1 MALLN
6 WGNALSQAGK
16 AMAAAGLEGVKST
29 LEQDKV
35 RLASSLAAE
44 NEKASD
50 ARRAESAT
58 SLATLQAGFS
68 ATAAETRADVDIN
81 TAKAL
86 AETNKATALAYEKAT
101 NNSPQA
107 LAQLNASNSAK
118 ALADFTLKNETA
130 VKGLQERLAG
140 LSDDDLTGKA
150 DLKQQ
155 ITALGTTAATIAAD
169 KTNATA
175 LYVSSAQE
183 LSRATNARTT
193 AAARLALD
201 PTNPDG
207 ISAST
212 AAIESEQFAKSNH
225 SAAVVYLQKMN
236 PNFEIPE
243 VVKPV
248 VTGRDPADFY
258 NVKK

>member
-50 ARRAESAT
+50 VRRAESAA
-58 SLATLQAGFS
+58 SLATLQAGFAS
-68 ATAAETRADVDIN
+68 TAASKLADVN
-81 TAKAL
+81 TETERL
-86 AETNKATALAYEKAT
+86 RVITNKNTALALEKAT
-101 NNSPQA
+101 NQSPQA
-107 LAQLNASNSAK
+107 LAALNSSNATK
-118 ALADFTLKNETA
+118 ALADFTLTNEKA

-169 KTNATA
+169 KTGATA
-175 LYVSSAQE
+175 LYTANAQE
-183 LSRATNARTT
+183 LSRATPARYN
-193 AAARLALD
+193 AAAKLAAD
-201 PTNPDG
+201 PTNADA
-207 ISAST
+207 ISASK
-212 AAIESEQFAKSNH
+212 AAIETEQYARRTYR
-225 SAAVVYLQKMN
+225 AALNYLQEKN
-236 PNFEIPE
+236 PDFKIPE
-243 VVKPV
+243 AVKPV
-248 VTGRDPADFY
+248 VTGRPQDFY
-258 NVKK
+258 KN